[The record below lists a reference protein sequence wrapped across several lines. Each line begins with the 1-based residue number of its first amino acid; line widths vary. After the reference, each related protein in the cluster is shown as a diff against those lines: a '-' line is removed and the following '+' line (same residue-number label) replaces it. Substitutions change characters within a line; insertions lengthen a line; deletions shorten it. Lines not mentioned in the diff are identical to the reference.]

1 MKTLVDIGAP
11 VYTFF
16 SCFVGEWVSYQ
27 LIGVFLGFAK
37 TIVGLLLCLMWVLF
51 SVFSVFFSTS
61 FGDSRQGFNM
71 LGKFNKQAG
80 SQTPSDFGSLSET
93 ETPSETAHL
102 PLP

>member
-1 MKTLVDIGAP
+1 MKTLVDTGAP

-16 SCFVGEWVSYQ
+16 SCFVGEWVSHQ
-27 LIGVFLGFAK
+27 LIEMFLGFAK
-37 TIVGLLLCLMWVLF
+37 TIVGLLLCLLWVLF

-61 FGDSRQGFNM
+61 FGDSHQGFNM

-93 ETPSETAHL
+93 ETQSETAHL